1 MPDLATLI
9 GLLGAFGIVGFAIG
23 QGEGGVALFI
33 NPPSL
38 LIVLGGSVF
47 VALMKF
53 GLGQFL
59 GAIKVALQ
67 AFFFKG
73 ADTNELIELSLSLSN
88 KARREGVLALEEE
101 NVTNPFL
108 KKGIEYLVD
117 NVDGQV
123 IKSTLTK
130 EMYQAMD
137 RHDGGI
143 KIFKAIG
150 DVGPAMGMIGTL
162 VGLVQMLAN
171 MEDPKTIGPAMAVAL
186 LTTLY
191 GAMLANMFALPIADK
206 LALRN
211 NQERVTKMLL
221 IDTIVSIQSEQHPR
235 ILEESLK
242 PYLKASKRD
251 SGNDEKAA

>member
-38 LIVLGGSVF
+38 LIVIGGSIF

-191 GAMLANMFALPIADK
+191 GAMLGTMVALPIADK
-206 LALRN
+206 LELRS
-211 NQERVTKMLL
+211 QEERDAKMLL
-221 IDTIVSIQSEQHPR
+221 IDAVSGIQQGLHPR
-235 ILEESLK
+235 ILQQILMVHLPGSLRTADEE
-242 PYLKASKRD
+242 
-251 SGNDEKAA
+251 DE

>member
-9 GLLGAFGIVGFAIG
+9 GLLGAFGVVGFAIS
-23 QGEGGVALFI
+23 QGDGGIALFV
-33 NPPSL
+33 NPPSM
-38 LIVLGGSVF
+38 LIVLGGSIF

-59 GAIKVALQ
+59 GAIKVAFQ
-67 AFFFKG
+67 AFFFKS
-73 ADTNELIELSLSLSN
+73 ADTNQLIELSVRLSN
-88 KARREGVLALEEE
+88 KARREGVLALEDE
-101 NVTNPFL
+101 TIPNPFL

-117 NVDGQV
+117 NVDGKV

-130 EMYQAMD
+130 EMFQAVD
-137 RHDGGI
+137 RHEVGI

-206 LALRN
+206 LTLRN
-211 NQERVTKMLL
+211 NEERVTKMLL
-221 IDTIVSIQSEQHPR
+221 IDAVISIQTEQHPR
-235 ILEESLK
+235 ILEEALK
-242 PYLKASKRD
+242 PYLQRTKREAKD
-251 SGNDEKAA
+251 KAA

>member
-9 GLLGAFGIVGFAIG
+9 GLLGAFGIVGYAISI
-23 QGEGGVALFI
+23 GEGGVMLFI
-33 NPPSL
+33 NIPSL
-38 LIVLGGSVF
+38 LIVIAGSIF

-67 AFFFKG
+67 AFFFKS
-73 ADTNELIELSLSLSN
+73 ANTNELIELSVNLAN
-88 KARREGVLALEEE
+88 KARREGILALEEE

-123 IKSTLTK
+123 IKATLTK
-130 EMYQAMD
+130 EMFQAMD

-191 GAMLANMFALPIADK
+191 GAILANMFALPIADK
-206 LALRN
+206 LAMRN
-211 NQERVTKMLL
+211 NEERVTKMLL
-221 IDTIVSIQSEQHPR
+221 IDTIISIQSEQHPR

-251 SGNDEKAA
+251 KGDEKAA

>member
-9 GLLGAFGIVGFAIG
+9 GLLGAFGIVGFAIS
-23 QGEGGVALFI
+23 QGEGGIALFI
-33 NPPSL
+33 NAPSM
-38 LIVLGGSVF
+38 LIVIGGSTF

-59 GAIKVALQ
+59 GAIKVAFQ
-67 AFFFKG
+67 AFFFKSD
-73 ADTNELIELSLSLSN
+73 DTNQLIELSINLAN
-88 KARREGVLALEEE
+88 KARREGILALEEE
-101 NVTNPFL
+101 NVNNPFL

-123 IKSTLTK
+123 IKATLTK
-130 EMYQAMD
+130 EMFQAMD

-143 KIFKAIG
+143 KIFRAIG

-162 VGLVQMLAN
+162 VGLVQMLAA
-171 MEDPKTIGPAMAVAL
+171 MEDPKTIGPAMAIAL

-206 LALRN
+206 LTLRN
-211 NQERVTKMLL
+211 NEERITKMLL
-221 IDTIVSIQSEQHPR
+221 IDTIISIQTEQHPR

-242 PYLKASKRD
+242 PYLKAGKRNKGD
-251 SGNDEKAA
+251 DKAA